1 MTISWLL
8 LLIRVRKQMS
18 VFSEQTARPVE
29 VDIFD
34 HLGHVELALEGRVMV
49 RHPRFSHHKVRRL
62 QHWGLG
68 SKEIL

>member
-1 MTISWLL
+1 MG
-8 LLIRVRKQMS
+8 